1 MYSESDLNGQIGGI
15 FDEDELTGRF
25 EWHITVDK
33 QYRKEAATVAE
44 DTAWVF
50 SEITGCPILGQG
62 TYCYITGFSKDSA
75 VAYLDMEFVVKEF
88 NIRGVPVLRSK
99 IENIVYDS
107 KTGVNT
113 LCQ

>member
-1 MYSESDLNGQIGGI
+1 
-15 FDEDELTGRF
+15 
-25 EWHITVDK
+25 
-33 QYRKEAATVAE
+33 
-44 DTAWVF
+44 
-50 SEITGCPILGQG
+50 
-62 TYCYITGFSKDSA
+62 